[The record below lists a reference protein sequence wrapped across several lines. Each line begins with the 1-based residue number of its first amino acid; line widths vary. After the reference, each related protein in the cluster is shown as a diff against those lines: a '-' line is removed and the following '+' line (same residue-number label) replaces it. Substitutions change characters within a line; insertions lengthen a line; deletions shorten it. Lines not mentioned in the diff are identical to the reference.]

1 MLRRCIFLL
10 LMTFA
15 LLSCWA
21 QGQELSGLP
30 FPVTQYTLN
39 NGLHVILSEDYC
51 LPLVSVV
58 VAYNVGSINEKP
70 GKTGLAYLLENLM
83 FQGSENIGRM
93 QHISFIQR
101 IGGALNAAT
110 TEDKTIF
117 YQTVP
122 SNQLALVLWLESDRM
137 KSLEINASNVE
148 RTKIDLIEEIRHR
161 KSIDPYLESS
171 LLFDQYLFPSIA
183 YSHPVFGKEEDLR
196 ELTVEDVKNFYSS
209 YYRPNNAVL
218 IICGN
223 LNKKKTIELVRK
235 YFGTLPKGEDIAPLP
250 PVQLPEKKN
259 IDNTYTDPLST
270 LPAFFLGYQVA
281 STKSPDY
288 YALKIAEYILLRG
301 ETSRLF
307 KKLIKKGIAF
317 RLEGGIEERKDL
329 AGFKIFVLN
338 TNEVMKERSKKAA
351 VSEISRLKTGLIP
364 EKEFLKAKNMFRADF
379 INQYA
384 TCADKAIFLADNH
397 LAQNNLE
404 RLTEELDKYLSVSTL
419 QIASIMNKYFTPG
432 RIFLDIKIR

>member
-1 MLRRCIFLL
+1 MIFTLL
-10 LMTFA
+10 P
-15 LLSCWA
+15 CWA
-21 QGQELSGLP
+21 KSQELSGHP

-39 NGLHVILSEDYC
+39 NGLHVILSEDFC

-101 IGGALNAAT
+101 IGGTLNAAT

-137 KSLEINASNVE
+137 KALEINASNVE

-171 LLFDQYLFPSIA
+171 LLFDQHLFPSFA

-223 LNKKKTIELVRK
+223 LNKKKTIDLVRK
-235 YFGTLPKGEDIAPLP
+235 YFGTLPKGEDITPLL

-259 IDNTYTDPLST
+259 IDKTYTDPIAT

-281 STKSPDY
+281 STKSPDFY
-288 YALKIAEYILLRG
+288 PLKIAEYILLRG
-301 ETSRLF
+301 ETSRLN

-317 RLEGGIEERKDL
+317 KLEGGIEERRDL

-351 VSEISRLKTGLIP
+351 LSEISRLKTGLIP

-384 TCADKAIFLADNH
+384 TCADKAIFLADNY

-404 RLTEELDKYLSVSTL
+404 RFAEELDKYLSVSTL
-419 QIASIMNKYFTPG
+419 QIASVMNKYYTPG